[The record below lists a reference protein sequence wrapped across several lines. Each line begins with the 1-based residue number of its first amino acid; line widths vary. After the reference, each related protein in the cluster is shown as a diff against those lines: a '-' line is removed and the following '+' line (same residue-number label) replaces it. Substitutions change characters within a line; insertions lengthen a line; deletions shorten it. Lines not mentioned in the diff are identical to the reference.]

1 MTKREHGYDRATI
14 IIVGLL
20 LGLAILFSLC
30 ESMVR
35 ASLVALVACGVGS
48 SLRVPRRLVLCAPA
62 TVPFSPAIAR
72 AAELP
77 TGGKALYEL
86 VRQAQQQLDDVPK
99 LIDQGKWDSVRA
111 ILIKPPISDIWG
123 KNAKPLLKKY
133 AEAVGNAD
141 GDELAVLEAREEAQ
155 AHLQYLDMAVYNNV
169 FSPAAGDAKATATPA
184 LIKQYYEMP
193 MQEFR
198 ASKAALDALVEL
210 GGGLKFE

>member
-1 MTKREHGYDRATI
+1 
-14 IIVGLL
+14 
-20 LGLAILFSLC
+20 
-30 ESMVR
+30 MVR
-35 ASLVALVACGVGS
+35 ASLVALVACGVAS
-48 SLRVPRRLVLCAPA
+48 SLRVPRRLVQCAPVTVPRRLVLCAPA

-198 ASKAALDALVEL
+198 ASKAALDALVKL